1 MESIWRIGGC
11 GMISDKWLVRM
22 VWLGLLIFTIMV
34 WWSVFNFGF
43 FITLFYLISCSFTIG
58 IYLRYLDGM
67 KFKTRKDR
75 NV

>member
-1 MESIWRIGGC
+1 MESIWRIGGY
-11 GMISDKWLVRM
+11 GMISDKWLVRI

-43 FITLFYLISCSFTIG
+43 FITLFYLISCSFTLG
-58 IYLRYLDGM
+58 IYLRYLEN
-67 KFKTRKDR
+67 RKDR

>member
-11 GMISDKWLVRM
+11 GMIDKELTRI
-22 VWLGLLIFTIMV
+22 VWLGMIVLTIGV
-34 WWSVFNFGF
+34 WWSIFNFGF

-67 KFKTRKDR
+67 KFKNRKDR